1 MSDSVVGVQHP
12 VNDVND
18 TAREEDIRVDD
29 LGAVDVVA
37 TVDVLNGDVTAEE
50 GRDGGGTVRDVGAV
64 EDAVVYDVVAED
76 GYELARGGVGEG
88 ITNSLEGVVVGGKDG
103 DIVEVAEGGSQV
115 EGLSCTG
122 EGSQVG
128 IGKGRSEVSGN
139 GEGTINNVDDTT
151 GEVEVDCGGRNVV
164 LEAAEEVGGLVDQDG
179 FYDLSSSNVGERRVR
194 QMSVR
199 ECGGDVVDVGSHDG
213 AIQGVV
219 ADQRLD
225 ELGGESNTGGV
236 QASKSRIA
244 RCKES
249 DVSHVAEAAQQ
260 IELLEESPEGVE
272 LIIGQR
278 NSSIGSSSDVSASGN
293 VTTFSG
299 ILCRSNSCCKS
310 KRSNL
315 LETHDEEWQQ
325 MEAVE
330 ENGDSVSCQSPYS
343 RKKRGLY
350 VCFSLIVSS
359 TWLVLGYPRI
369 MQPVWQPL
377 RVTRPWRDWWQ
388 AWNCLNC

>member
-1 MSDSVVGVQHP
+1 MSDSVVGVQHS
-12 VNDVND
+12 VDDVND

-50 GRDGGGTVRDVGAV
+50 GRDGGGAVCDVGAV
-64 EDAVVYDVVAED
+64 EDTVVHDVVAED
-76 GYELARGGVGEG
+76 GYELASGGVGEG
-88 ITNSLEGVVVGGKDG
+88 IADSLEGVVVGSEDS

-128 IGKGRSEVSGN
+128 IGQGRSEVSWN

-164 LEAAEEVGGLVDQDG
+164 LKAAEEVGGLVDQDG
-179 FYDLSSSNVGERRVR
+179 FYDLSSSNVGERRVG
-194 QMSVR
+194 QVSMR
-199 ECGGDVVDVGSHDG
+199 ECGGDVVDVSSHDG
-213 AIQGVV
+213 AIEGVV
-219 ADQRLD
+219 ADQCLD
-225 ELGGESNTGGV
+225 ELGCESNTGGV
-236 QASKSRIA
+236 QASKGRVA
-244 RCKES
+244 RSKER

-260 IELLEESPEGVE
+260 VELLEKSPEGVE
-272 LIIGQR
+272 LVIGQR
-278 NSSIGSSSDVSASGN
+278 NGSIGCGGDVSASSN

-310 KRSNL
+310 KWSNL
-315 LETHDEEWQQ
+315 LETHDEKWQQ

-330 ENGDSVSCQSPYS
+330 ENGDSLNCQSPHS

-377 RVTRPWRDWWQ
+377 RVTRP
-388 AWNCLNC
+388 